1 VGFPSLARAAWFED
15 AYVAEPPSTSR
26 EAQGMH
32 MHMHMQDA
40 AEAERTVMVGG
51 R

>member
-1 VGFPSLARAAWFED
+1 VNPSRARVAWFED
-15 AYVAEPPSTSR
+15 AYVVEPPSTSR